1 MIKVSGFT
9 FIPIQDD
16 VPQKGR
22 TKFIQ
27 LTNGMGEG
35 DSNWSEEFYMPVDQP
50 KTKKEV
56 EAKEASA
63 ENDNH
68 HLLLY
73 RVEPTKLKFDQANQ
87 YLYNPNETIR
97 YHTNFKKY

>member
-9 FIPIQDD
+9 FIPIQDK

-56 EAKEASA
+56 EAKASS
-63 ENDNH
+63 ENDTPPPP
-68 HLLLY
+68 
-73 RVEPTKLKFDQANQ
+73 PTLQ
-87 YLYNPNETIR
+87 NPQTKILPGLSIPVQPE
-97 YHTNFKKY
+97 